1 MKLIVITPE
10 NTVPEEASQVNQL
23 FQLGL
28 DRLHLR
34 KKDFGSD
41 QYHAYLQQIDPE
53 YHHRIAV
60 HEQFD
65 LVLAY
70 HSLGLHCKNHVLH
83 DQTQMKRILELYP
96 ISLSASVHSWREV
109 EENSYPLNYV
119 FISPVY
125 NSISKKGYQASIDLN
140 YLQPLKDNAATDL
153 PAVVALGGI
162 THAHIPELFQKGFD
176 GVAVLGAIWEE
187 ADPLAA
193 FSKIKNAISEC
204 L

>member
-1 MKLIVITPE
+1 M
-10 NTVPEEASQVNQL
+10 S
-23 FQLGL
+23 
-28 DRLHLR
+28 
-34 KKDFGSD
+34 
-41 QYHAYLQQIDPE
+41 
-53 YHHRIAV
+53 
-60 HEQFD
+60 
-65 LVLAY
+65 
-70 HSLGLHCKNHVLH
+70 
-83 DQTQMKRILELYP
+83 RILELYP

-109 EENSYPLNYV
+109 EENNYPLNYV

-153 PAVVALGGI
+153 PAVVALGGV